1 MNARDIQNRGA
12 ATTISKR
19 ASAGASSEGL
29 GGLRGFLTRYH
40 AGNISAAGGIGNRCR
55 AAPDAFRP
63 WASYTGLLAGC
74 GCGAPA
80 SFPTTATSE
89 LRFSIRVGRE
99 TRSGL
104 SRFLMIWLCDG
115 QMPAL

>member
-80 SFPTTATSE
+80 SFLPRPPRSYASA
-89 LRFSIRVGRE
+89 
-99 TRSGL
+99 SGL
-104 SRFLMIWLCDG
+104 GGKPDWV
-115 QMPAL
+115 